1 MKRLNYSQLKPELLA
16 AASLNF
22 SAPEDSSARQEML
35 GSHLSQMLVIDGASL
50 RRCST
55 GMERRFGS
63 TTFSV
68 KFPCNGEIKA
78 IVEKYA
84 YTVGPDSIPLNP
96 QTVIVYESI
105 ERGELEMLELPYNHS
120 MHNHF
125 GFKYK
130 LTDAAEKLSVGQPIP
145 KDTILADS
153 PNVDSRGNYTYGTE
167 LNTCFMSLPGIIEDG
182 IIIAESVIKKLT
194 ATGYEKR
201 SGSWGRKRFPLNLYG
216 DSAHYKPFPDIGD
229 RVRADGLLFAFR
241 EYDELLAG
249 INMAEDCLRE
259 VDHSFDRR
267 VFAVPGAKA
276 VDITVRRGN
285 QGNNARTPQGMET
298 QASKYHQRHRQFYD
312 TIAHAV
318 QGLQRQRQHLTVGSK
333 LHRLMVEGL
342 IFKNDVGKGQGRQ
355 MYNLVELD
363 EWRVDITFE
372 YKMKPNIGSKGTDLH
387 GGKGVVCSIWPDEWM
402 PVDQWGNRAELVM
415 DGDSTMKRMN
425 PGRFYEQFFNAHG
438 LQMQRRLKELK
449 AAKPRTYVAEGWDML
464 LRFYGLV
471 SAEMVEVLTNPQQYK
486 GTPQRHVDDVIKN
499 GVYWWLPTDRKIT
512 LEHAV
517 QNLRREIPLE
527 QSPVTY
533 RGLSGEF
540 ITTRRNVIV
549 APIYFILL
557 EKTGENE
564 WSAVSSTKLQPFG
577 IPAKINK
584 HDKYST
590 PARPMPVRILG
601 ESEIR
606 LMVAACGSQPVA
618 ELVEMSNSPLLHK
631 HIVTN
636 LTRAKKPSRIENI
649 VSDPRLLGRGGRNL
663 AFVHHS
669 LEISG
674 VRLERTPSSTREPS
688 IYLPAEG
695 EPRL

>member
-16 AASLNF
+16 TASLNF
-22 SAPEDSSARQEML
+22 SAPEDSSARQEMI
-35 GSHLSQMLVIDGASL
+35 GSHLSQMLVIDGATL
-50 RRCST
+50 RRCNT

-63 TTFSV
+63 TTFNV
-68 KFPCNGEIKA
+68 KFPCHGEIKA
-78 IVEKYA
+78 TIEKYA
-84 YTVGPDSIPLNP
+84 HTVGPDSIPLNP
-96 QTVIVYESI
+96 QTVIIYESI
-105 ERGELEMLELPYNHS
+105 ERGELDMLELPYFHS

-125 GFKYK
+125 GFRYK
-130 LTDAAEKLSVGQPIP
+130 LTSSAEKLSVGTPIP

-153 PNVDSRGNYTYGTE
+153 PNVDAHGNYMYGTE
-167 LNTCFMSLPGIIEDG
+167 LNACFMSLPGIIEDG
-182 IIIAESVIKKLT
+182 VIIAESVIKKLT
-194 ATGYEKR
+194 ATGFEKR
-201 SGSWGRKRFPLNLYG
+201 SGSYGRKRFPLNLYG
-216 DSAHYKPFPDIGD
+216 DENHYKPFPDIGD
-229 RVRADGLLFAFR
+229 RVRQDGLLFAFR
-241 EYDELLAG
+241 EYDELLG
-249 INMAEDCLRE
+249 GVTMAEDCLRE
-259 VDHSFDRR
+259 VDHAFDRR

-276 VDITVRRGN
+276 IDITVRRGN
-285 QGNNARTPQGMET
+285 QGNNARTPAGMEL
-298 QASKYHQRHRQFYD
+298 QAQKYHLRHRQFYD
-312 TIAHAV
+312 NITHAV
-318 QGLQRQRQHLTVGSK
+318 ETLKRRSQVEISPK

-342 IFKNDVGKGQGRQ
+342 IFKNDVNKGQGRQ

-372 YKMKPNIGSKGTDLH
+372 YKMRPNIGSKLTDVH

-402 PVDQWGNRAELVM
+402 PVDQWGNRAEVVM

-425 PGRFYEQFFNAHG
+425 PGRFYEQFLNAHG
-438 LQMQRRLKELK
+438 LQMQRTLQALKL
-449 AAKPRTYVAEGWDML
+449 AKPKTYVAEGWDML
-464 LRFYGLV
+464 LRFYGMV
-471 SAEMVEVLTNPQQYK
+471 SAEMVEVLTNPKQYR
-486 GTPQRHVDDVIKN
+486 GSPQKHVDGVIKN
-499 GVYWWLPTDRKIT
+499 GVYWWLPTDRQIT
-512 LEHAV
+512 LQHAV
-517 QNLRREIPLE
+517 QNLRRDLPLE
-527 QSPVTY
+527 KGPVTY

-540 ITTRRNVIV
+540 ITTRRDVIV
-549 APIYFILL
+549 APVYVILL

-636 LTRAKKPSRIENI
+636 ITRANKPTRIENV
-649 VSDPRLLGRGGRNL
+649 VSDPKLLGRGGRNL

-674 VRLERTPSSTREPS
+674 VRLERTVSSTREPLV
-688 IYLPAEG
+688 YPPAEG
-695 EPRL
+695 EPRI